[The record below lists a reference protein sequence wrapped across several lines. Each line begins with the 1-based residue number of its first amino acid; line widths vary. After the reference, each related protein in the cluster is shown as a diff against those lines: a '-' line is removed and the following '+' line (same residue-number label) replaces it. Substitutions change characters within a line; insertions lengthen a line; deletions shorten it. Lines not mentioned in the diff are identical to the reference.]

1 MAPEACCAARSYLF
15 AWQQA
20 HGVFIW
26 LSRMHKR
33 RVRGGCYLQPQI
45 AVCVALLRGIPS
57 KRIYYF
63 ECFLAVF
70 RLTVY
75 YYYYSAN

>member
-1 MAPEACCAARSYLF
+1 MLREPFVTFPQSIKINQNHCLQSH
-15 AWQQA
+15 Q
-20 HGVFIW
+20 HISV
-26 LSRMHKR
+26 SRM
-33 RVRGGCYLQPQI
+33 GMYLQPQI